1 MPADDPELMQRMRDW
16 LAQASEASGIEPEL
30 IEQLE
35 KPLLTLTAKVAHG
48 AARPAAPLTAFL
60 VGVAAGRGAD
70 PLELSER
77 LGRLAQEFSSAP

>member
-1 MPADDPELMQRMRDW
+1 MPAHDPELMQRMRDW
-16 LAQASEASGIEPEL
+16 LAAASEAAGIEPAL
-30 IEQLE
+30 IDTLEQ
-35 KPLLTLTAKVAHG
+35 PLLRLTAKVAHG

-77 LGRLAQEFSSAP
+77 LGRLAQEFSESE